1 MAVGA
6 GRVFAINLIA
16 NSKPAEN
23 AFQKVGQAAGRL
35 PTPMAVAAAA
45 ITGAFVAVGAI
56 IGKVGRELLELGE
69 AFNDS
74 FRTIRV
80 GTGATGELFADLQD
94 SFREVAKSVPN
105 DMGDVATAIAEL
117 NTRTGATGSELEAL
131 ALEFLT
137 VSRLL
142 GGDVQS
148 NIRSV
153 TRLFGDFGVEADDQV
168 DLMNLLFRASQ
179 MTGAAFDTLAD
190 QTVQY
195 GASLRNFGF
204 TLPEAIALLG
214 SFEKNGTNLET
225 VMAGLRTAQLNL
237 AATGKP
243 LSQALA
249 DVIVEIQSMD
259 DASAQA
265 TRASE
270 IFGSKAGPD
279 LVDAI
284 RSGRFGVNELVTAI
298 VEGSDTIQAAA
309 DDTDGFRE
317 AWEAFKNYIKVTL
330 EPLATEVFQNLKGL
344 VEELR
349 PAVDRVVEAFEKDGL
364 EGALAQVADEWD
376 RIYQNQLRPLWEDK
390 FLPFLND
397 TVKPLVI
404 EVGVAIGTDF
414 ATAIWN
420 GLKEWF
426 NKNWMRLFSGL
437 MSRLTPSGI
446 AIDLLEGYVFPR
458 LPDFDYTGP
467 IGRSSSRDDA
477 ATRNLLRLGDGG
489 LVTSPVL
496 AQVGE
501 AGAEVVIPLD
511 RFERQYGSG
520 AGDVFVTVNGALDAE
535 GTARTILRVLRDAE
549 RRSGDRL
556 GV

>member
-153 TRLFGDFGVEADDQV
+153 TRLFGDFAVAGEDQADV
-168 DLMNLLFRASQ
+168 MNVLFRASQ
-179 MTGAAFDTLAD
+179 ASGAAFDTLAD

-195 GASLRNFGF
+195 GASLRNLGF
-204 TLPEAIALLG
+204 TLPESIALLA

-225 VMAGLRTAQLNL
+225 VMSGLRTAQAKL
-237 AATGKP
+237 AESGKP

-249 DVIVEIQSMD
+249 DVIRDIQNAETSTEGLTLAM
-259 DASAQA
+259 
-265 TRASE
+265 E
-270 IFGSKAGPD
+270 IFGRRSGPD
-279 LVDAI
+279 LYDAI
-284 RSGRFGVNELVTAI
+284 ASGRLGVEELTEAI
-298 VEGSDTIQAAA
+298 VNGQDTIQAAA
-309 DDTDGFRE
+309 SDTDGFRE

-376 RIYQNQLRPLWEDK
+376 RIYENQLKPLWEDK

-404 EVGVAIGTDF
+404 ATGVAIGTDF

-437 MSRLTPSGI
+437 MSKLTPSGI

-467 IGRSSSRDDA
+467 IGRGPTRDDA

-511 RFERQYGSG
+511 RFERQYGDG
-520 AGDVFVTVNGALDAE
+520 GGNTINVTVTSADPQAVVEALRRYTRSNGP
-535 GTARTILRVLRDAE
+535 
-549 RRSGDRL
+549 L
-556 GV
+556 GQVVTV